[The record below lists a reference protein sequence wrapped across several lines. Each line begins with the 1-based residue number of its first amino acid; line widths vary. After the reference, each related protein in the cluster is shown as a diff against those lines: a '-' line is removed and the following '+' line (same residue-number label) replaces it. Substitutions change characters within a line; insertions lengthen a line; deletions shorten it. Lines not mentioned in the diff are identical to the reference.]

1 MTATAPRPDPPSI
14 DDATL
19 ARLRAGDFAA
29 IDGVVR
35 AWGGRVRI
43 YVRRLLGSRHAAAE
57 EWAEDLT
64 HDVFVRVFE
73 AAGECRRPT
82 EFRAWVFRTA
92 RNLAL
97 DQLRTRAL
105 HRRALDVLERRAPA
119 PAAGPAERTA
129 AREFRGRFEDALRD
143 LPEPYRSTFLL
154 RDVEGLGYGEIAGV
168 IGCSEKTVSSRL
180 SRARRWLRAR
190 LKDDDPRGPEVSR

>member
-1 MTATAPRPDPPSI
+1 
-14 DDATL
+14 
-19 ARLRAGDFAA
+19 
-29 IDGVVR
+29 VR
-35 AWGGRVRI
+35 AWGGRVRV

-73 AAGECRRPT
+73 AARDCRGPN
-82 EFRAWVFRTA
+82 EFRAWLFRIA

-105 HRRALDVLERRAPA
+105 HRRALDVLERRGGTVG
-119 PAAGPAERTA
+119 AGPVA
-129 AREFRGRFEDALRD
+129 AVARREFRERFEDALKE

-154 RDVEGLGYGEIAGV
+154 RDVEGMSYGEIARV
-168 IGCSEKTVSSRL
+168 IGSSEKTVSSRL
-180 SRARRWLRAR
+180 SRARAWLRGR
-190 LKDDDPRGPEVSR
+190 LKDDDPEGGS